1 MIDVGTFHTLPI
13 ANLTPIGVYLDAGT
27 GHTETNILLPKK
39 EVSPDARKG
48 DELKVFIY
56 RDSEDRLIATCRTPL
71 AQVGDVTLLRVVQN
85 TDVGAFLD
93 WGLEKDLFLPFNEQ
107 KYRVEE
113 GKRYLVAVYLDKR
126 DRICATTNVSK
137 YLRTDS
143 PYQKNDLVS
152 GTVYLVKPEFGA
164 FVAVENRYAGMIPNQ
179 ELFSPVKRGMYLED
193 LRVTRVRE
201 DGQLDLSLRKM
212 AYQQMQD
219 DAAWLLEVLRANQGM
234 LPLHDKSHPG
244 AIKHHLHLSKSAFKR
259 AVGQL
264 LKAGKIELIEG
275 GIRLKH

>member
-1 MIDVGTFHTLPI
+1 MIQVGRFHTLPI
-13 ANLTPIGVYLDAGT
+13 ATFVPFGVYLDVGT
-27 GHTETNILLPKK
+27 GYEEDNILLPKK
-39 EVSPDARKG
+39 EVPPDAQKG

-71 AQVGDVTLLRVVQN
+71 AQVGDVALLRVVQN

-113 GKRYLVAVYLDKR
+113 GKRYLVALYLDKR
-126 DRICATTNVSK
+126 NRVCATMNVNK

-143 PYQKNDLVS
+143 PYQKNDVVS

-179 ELFSPVKRGMYLED
+179 ELFSPVRRGMQFKD

-201 DGQLDLSLRKM
+201 DGQLDLSLRKL

-219 DAAWLLEVLRANQGM
+219 DADWLLEVLQANQGV

-244 AIKHHLHLSKSAFKR
+244 AIKHHLHLSKNAFKR

-264 LKAGKIELIEG
+264 LKAGKIEQFDG
-275 GIRLKH
+275 GIRLKR